1 MENIRLE
8 EFKKN
13 IKNKKVSVIGMG
25 VSNIPAIKYLNKLGA
40 YVIGRDKKENVPE
53 ELRKLENIDFV
64 TGENYLEGLKDSDY
78 IFRSPGVKPSTP
90 QIVEAVENGVIL
102 TSEMETFIHL
112 TNATVIAVT
121 GSDGKTTTTTLASLF
136 LKEAGKKVYVGG
148 NIGTPLLDKV
158 EDITDKDYVVLE
170 LSSFQLMTMKERI
183 NRAAITNLAPNHL
196 DYHKD
201 YEEYIEAKT
210 NIFKNQK
217 ADDILVLNEDDKL
230 TPRFENIA
238 KGKIR
243 KFSINGSIDRGVYY
257 KDGKIISS
265 VGEENEVI
273 MEAKDVKLVGMH
285 NIANICTASSL
296 VIDICGIDAIKK
308 VAMSFGGVE
317 HRMEL
322 VREINGVKW
331 YNDSIASSPS
341 RTIAGL
347 KAFNQKIILIA
358 GGYDKHIPY
367 DVMGPYLMD
376 KVKLLILVGTTS
388 PKIKDSAIQ
397 EAKRRGV
404 DVMPIIEFNNLK
416 DAVNYANNSAKN
428 GDIVAMSP
436 ASASF
441 DLYENFIV
449 RGEYFKKLVN
459 EINME

>member
-1 MENIRLE
+1 MNNKILN
-8 EFKKN
+8 FKKE
-13 IKNKKVSVIGMG
+13 ISGKKVSVIGLG
-25 VSNIPAIKYLNKLGA
+25 VSNIPAIIYLNKLGA
-40 YVIGRDKKENVPE
+40 KIIARDKNVEIPE
-53 ELRKLENIDFV
+53 ELKDLDNIEFV
-64 TGENYLEGLKDSDY
+64 LGENYLSNLNDSDY

-90 QIVEAVENGVIL
+90 EIVEAQENGVIL

-112 TNATVIAVT
+112 TDATVIAIT
-121 GSDGKTTTTTLASLF
+121 GSDGKTTTTTLTSLF

-158 EDITDKDYVVLE
+158 EEITKDDYVVLE
-170 LSSFQLMTMKERI
+170 LSSFQLMTMNEKI
-183 NRAAITNLAPNHL
+183 DRAAITNVAPNHL

-201 YEEYIEAKT
+201 YEEYIEAKSR
-210 NIFKNQK
+210 IFKAQDKNG
-217 ADDILVLNEDDKL
+217 ILVLNEDNDFTSRYEK
-230 TPRFENIA
+230 EA
-238 KGKIR
+238 CGSVR
-243 KFSINGSIDRGVYY
+243 KFSLEKEINFGVYY
-257 KDGKIISS
+257 KSGKIFSS
-265 VGEENEVI
+265 IGGKLQEI
-273 MEAKDVKLVGMH
+273 METKDIKLVGMH
-285 NIANICTASSL
+285 NVANICTAAAL
-296 VIDICGIDAIKK
+296 VIDICGKEAIKK
-308 VAMSFGGVE
+308 VAMNFGGVE

-388 PKIKDSAIQ
+388 PLIKDAAIK
-397 EAKRRGV
+397 EANKTGKEL
-404 DVMPIIEFNNLK
+404 MPIIEFKNLK
-416 DAVNYANNSAKN
+416 EAVEYANSNSKE

-441 DLYENFIV
+441 DLYKNFMV
-449 RGEYFKKLVN
+449 RGDYFKELVN
-459 EINME
+459 NL

>member
-1 MENIRLE
+1 MNEKIE

-13 IKNKKVSVIGMG
+13 IKGKKVSVIGIG
-25 VSNIPAIKYLNKLGA
+25 VSNIPAIIYLNKLGA
-40 YVIGRDKKENVPE
+40 KIVARDKNTEIPE
-53 ELRKLENIDFV
+53 K
-64 TGENYLEGLKDSDY
+64 LKDLDNIEFILGEEYLKNLKESDY

-90 QIVEAVENGVIL
+90 EIVEAVKAGVIL

-112 TNATVIAVT
+112 TDATIIAIT

-158 EDITDKDYVVLE
+158 EEITKNDYVVLE
-170 LSSFQLMTMKERI
+170 LSSFQLMTMNEKI
-183 NRAAITNLAPNHL
+183 DRAAITNVAPNHL

-201 YEEYIEAKT
+201 YEEYIESKSR
-210 NIFKNQK
+210 IFINQ
-217 ADDILVLNEDDKL
+217 DENGILVLNEDNEF
-230 TPRFENIA
+230 TPRYESES

-243 KFSINGSIDRGVYY
+243 KFSLEKETKCGVYY
-257 KDGKIISS
+257 KDGKIIST
-265 VGEENEVI
+265 VNGIAEKI
-273 MEAKDVKLVGMH
+273 MDTKDIKIVGMH
-285 NIANICTASSL
+285 NVANICTASSL
-296 VIDICGIDAIKK
+296 VIDICGKEAIKN
-308 VAMSFGGVE
+308 VSMTFGGVE

-322 VREINGVKW
+322 VREVNGVKW

-347 KAFNQKIILIA
+347 KAFNEKIVLIA

-376 KVKLLILVGTTS
+376 KVKLMILVGTTA
-388 PKIKDSAIQ
+388 PKIKEAAQI
-397 EAKRRGV
+397 EAKKRGV
-404 DVMPIIEFNNLK
+404 DVMPIVEFNNLK
-416 DAVNYANNSAKN
+416 DAVEYAKDNTVS

-441 DLYENFIV
+441 DLYKNFMI
-449 RGEYFKKLVN
+449 RGNYFKELVN
-459 EINME
+459 ELK

>member
-1 MENIRLE
+1 MENKRLE

-13 IKNKKVSVIGMG
+13 IKGKKVSVIGMG

-40 YVIGRDKKENVPE
+40 YVIGRDKKDKIPE
-53 ELRKLENIDFV
+53 ELKQLENIEFL
-64 TGENYLEGLKDSDY
+64 TGEDYLKNLKESDY

-90 QIVEAVENGVIL
+90 EIVEAVESGVIL

-112 TNATVIAVT
+112 TTATVIAIT
-121 GSDGKTTTTTLASLF
+121 GSDGKTTTTTLTSLF
-136 LKEAGKKVYVGG
+136 LKESGKKVYVGG

-158 EDITDKDYVVLE
+158 EKMTSEDFVVLE

-183 NRAAITNLAPNHL
+183 HRAAITNLAPNHL

-210 NIFKNQK
+210 NIFKSQNEG
-217 ADDILVLNEDDKL
+217 DILVLNQDDEL
-230 TPRFENIA
+230 TPRFEKLA
-238 KGKIR
+238 KGAIR
-243 KFSINGSIDRGVYY
+243 EFSIKDSVRCGVYY

-265 VGEENEVI
+265 VENNEGKI
-273 MEAKDVKLVGMH
+273 MDAKDVKLVGMH
-285 NIANICTASSL
+285 NIANICTAASL
-296 VIDICGIDAIKK
+296 VIDICGKDAIKK

-347 KAFNQKIILIA
+347 KAFNKKIILIA

-367 DVMGPYLMD
+367 DVMGPYLID

-388 PKIKDSAIQ
+388 NKIKESVLQ
-397 EAKRRGV
+397 EAKKQGV
-404 DVMPIIEFNNLK
+404 EPMPIVEFNNLK
-416 DAVNYANNSAKN
+416 DAVDYANKNAKN

-441 DLYENFIV
+441 DLYENFMV
-449 RGEYFKKLVN
+449 RGEYFKELVSKL
-459 EINME
+459 

>member
-1 MENIRLE
+1 MNNYKLE

-13 IKNKKVSVIGMG
+13 IKNKRVSVIGMG

-40 YVIGRDKKENVPE
+40 YVIGRDKKDEVPE
-53 ELRKLENIDFV
+53 ELKGLNNIEFI

-121 GSDGKTTTTTLASLF
+121 GSDGKTTTTTLVSLF
-136 LKEAGKKVYVGG
+136 LKEAGKNVYIGG

-158 EDITDKDYVVLE
+158 EEITDKDYVVLE

-210 NIFKNQK
+210 NIFKNQTEN
-217 ADDILVLNEDDKL
+217 DILVLNEDDAL
-230 TPRFENIA
+230 TTRFEKIA
-238 KGKIR
+238 NGKIR
-243 KFSINGSIDRGVYY
+243 KFSINKALDCGVYY

-265 VGEENEVI
+265 VEEKNNII
-273 MEAKDVKLVGMH
+273 MDAKDVKLVGMH
-285 NIANICTASSL
+285 NIANICTAASL
-296 VIDICGIDAIKK
+296 VIDICGTDAIKK
-308 VAMSFGGVE
+308 VAMNFGGVE

-376 KVKLLILVGTTS
+376 KVKLLILVGTTAL
-388 PKIKDSAIQ
+388 KIKEAAIE
-397 EAKRRGV
+397 EAQKRGENI
-404 DVMPIIEFNNLK
+404 MKIAEFNNLK
-416 DAVNYANNSAKN
+416 DAVDFANNNAKS

-441 DLYENFIV
+441 DLYENFMV

-459 EINME
+459 EI

>member
-40 YVIGRDKKENVPE
+40 YVIGRDKKESIPE
-53 ELRKLENIDFV
+53 ELKDLDNIEFV
-64 TGENYLEGLKDSDY
+64 TGEDYLEGLKDSDY

-112 TNATVIAVT
+112 TNATVIAIT
-121 GSDGKTTTTTLASLF
+121 GSDGKTTSTTLASLF

-158 EDITDKDYVVLE
+158 EDITEKDYVVLE

-210 NIFKNQK
+210 NVFKNQMP
-217 ADDILVLNEDDKL
+217 DDILVLNEDDQL

-238 KGKIR
+238 RGSVR
-243 KFSINGSIDRGVYY
+243 KFSLNDNVENGVYY
-257 KDGKIISS
+257 KDGKIVSS
-265 VGEENEVI
+265 VGKKSEII
-273 MEAKDVKLVGMH
+273 MDAKDVKLVGMH

-296 VIDICGIDAIKK
+296 VIDICGADAIRR

-376 KVKLLILVGTTS
+376 KVKILILVGTTA
-388 PKIKDSAIQ
+388 PKIKESAIQ
-397 EAKRRGV
+397 EAQKRGV
-404 DVMPIIEFNNLK
+404 DTMPRVEFNNLK
-416 DAVNYANNSAKN
+416 DAVDYANNSAKS

-441 DLYENFIV
+441 DLYDNFMV

-459 EINME
+459 EI

>member
-1 MENIRLE
+1 MNNYKLE

-13 IKNKKVSVIGMG
+13 IKNKRVSVIGMG

-40 YVIGRDKKENVPE
+40 YVIGRDKKDEVPE
-53 ELRKLENIDFV
+53 ELKGLNNIEFI

-78 IFRSPGVKPSTP
+78 IFRSPGVKPSTS
-90 QIVEAVENGVIL
+90 QIVEAVENGLIL

-121 GSDGKTTTTTLASLF
+121 GSDGKTTTTTLVSLF
-136 LKEAGKKVYVGG
+136 LKEAGKNVYIGG

-158 EDITDKDYVVLE
+158 EEITDKDYVVLE

-201 YEEYIEAKT
+201 YEEYIEAKI
-210 NIFKNQK
+210 NIFKNQTES
-217 ADDILVLNEDDKL
+217 DILVLNEDDAL
-230 TPRFENIA
+230 TTRFEKIA
-238 KGKIR
+238 NGKIR
-243 KFSINGSIDRGVYY
+243 KFSINKALDCGVYY

-265 VGEENEVI
+265 VEEKNNII
-273 MEAKDVKLVGMH
+273 MDAKDVKLVGMH
-285 NIANICTASSL
+285 NIANICTAASL
-296 VIDICGIDAIKK
+296 VIDICGTDAIKK
-308 VAMSFGGVE
+308 VAMNFGGVE

-376 KVKLLILVGTTS
+376 KVKLLILVGTTA
-388 PKIKDSAIQ
+388 PKIKEAAIE
-397 EAKRRGV
+397 EAQKRGENI
-404 DVMPIIEFNNLK
+404 MKIAEFNNLK
-416 DAVNYANNSAKN
+416 DAVDFANNNAKS

-441 DLYENFIV
+441 DLYENFMV

-459 EINME
+459 EI